1 MLVEMPGGPGS
12 RPPTTCARR
21 SSSTRPPRTRGA
33 TSGARWDPN
42 HATAFCT
49 LPVDMLPPCCRSFGY
64 ALCGNRPI
72 HDLTFDTRTDRVS
85 ALCAFSVR
93 GFQDWRFVSGTFN
106 SHRFLAAAE
115 DMVVPLVAK
124 YPIVVLDNASIHKSA
139 EFQDMIEQ
147 AGGIVIFTPPY
158 CWDTTPLDNGAFG
171 WVRRWL
177 QRNEELCAVVGLE
190 RALTRAFLAVT
201 SSMARSF
208 YRNCGYAV

>member
-1 MLVEMPGGPGS
+1 M
-12 RPPTTCARR
+12 RA
-21 SSSTRPPRTRGA
+21 RTRTTPA
-33 TSGARWDPN
+33 
-42 HATAFCT
+42 AFRA
-49 LPVDMLPPCCRSFGY
+49 LPVDLSPRCCRSYGY

-72 HDLTFDTRTDRVS
+72 QDLTFDTRTERVS
-85 ALCAFSVR
+85 ALCAFSVH

-106 SHRFLAAAE
+106 SQRFLEAAE

-139 EFQDMIEQ
+139 EFKDMIEQ

-177 QRNEELCAVVGLE
+177 QHNEESCAMVGLE
-190 RALTRAFLAVT
+190 RALARAFLAVT
-201 SSMARSF
+201 PKMARSF
-208 YRNCGYAV
+208 YRNCGYSV